1 MVCPRPGNMSANL
14 EGCRFFIKTFG
25 CQMNENDSEHI
36 AGLLVRA
43 GAAKAFLAE
52 ESDIILVN
60 TCAVRKKSEDKIDSF
75 LGRLSPLKK
84 DRGRVI
90 GVLGCVAQLRRGALF
105 KKRPEIDF
113 IIGPDHYHELASL
126 LSQKGEGKLLKTSW
140 NRAWHEIGSAETLRE
155 SRVSAYVP
163 IMEGCDNFCAY
174 CVVPF
179 SRGREKCRP
188 MDSVLAEVLDLAGN
202 GYKEVQLLGQNVNSY
217 RDPGTGEDFAGLLRK
232 VSRVEGIEWIRFITS
247 HPKDLSPEIART
259 MADRPSI
266 CRHLHLPLQSGSTSV
281 LARMNRGYT
290 REEYLE
296 KAALLKGLMPDI
308 ALSTDI
314 IVGFPGETEADFE
327 ETLDALKKVEFAN
340 IFSFRYSPRP
350 RTAAARTEDDVPLDV
365 KRKRLI
371 ILQELQKDIQLARN
385 RTLIGKTFK
394 VLCFGES
401 KKGAGRYSGRNEG
414 FQVVNF
420 GSPRDVRDRFIDV
433 LITGCGPYSLHGK
446 TLNRLDK

>member
-1 MVCPRPGNMSANL
+1 MPANL

-25 CQMNENDSEHI
+25 CQMNENDSEHV
-36 AGLLVRA
+36 AGLLIRA
-43 GAAKAFLAE
+43 GAGKAASPE

-75 LGRLSPLKK
+75 LGRLTPLKK
-84 DRGRVI
+84 DRDRVI
-90 GVLGCVAQLRRGALF
+90 GILGCVAQLRRGELF
-105 KKRPEIDF
+105 KKRPEID
-113 IIGPDHYHELASL
+113 IIVGPDHYHEIASL
-126 LSQKGEGKLLKTSW
+126 LFQKREGKLLKTSW
-140 NRAWHEIGSAETLRE
+140 NRVWHEIGSSETLRE

-188 MDSVLAEVLDLAGN
+188 MDGILAEVLDLAKN

-217 RDPGTGEDFAGLLRK
+217 RDPKAGEDFAGLLK
-232 VSRVEGIEWIRFITS
+232 MVSRVEGIEWIRFVTS
-247 HPKDLSPEIART
+247 HPRDLSPEIART
-259 MADRPSI
+259 MADRPNI
-266 CRHLHLPLQSGSTSV
+266 CRQLHLPLQSGSTAV
-281 LARMNRGYT
+281 LERMKRGYS
-290 REEYLE
+290 REDYLE
-296 KAALLKGLMPDI
+296 KAALLKDLMPDI

-327 ETLDALKKVEFAN
+327 ETLDALKKVGFAN

-350 RTAAARTEDDVPLDV
+350 RTAASKIRDDVPLDV

-371 ILQELQKDIQLARN
+371 VLQELQKDIQLARN
-385 RTLIGKTFK
+385 RTLIGKTLK
-394 VLCFGES
+394 VLCLGES
-401 KKGAGRYSGRNEG
+401 KKGARRYSGRSEG

-420 GSPRDVRDRFIDV
+420 DSPRDVRDRFIDV
-433 LITGCGPYSLHGK
+433 LITGCGPYSLHGEAN
-446 TLNRLDK
+446 L

>member
-1 MVCPRPGNMSANL
+1 MSANL

-25 CQMNENDSEHI
+25 CQMNENDSEHV

-43 GAAKAFLAE
+43 GATKALSAE

-60 TCAVRKKSEDKIDSF
+60 TCAVRKKSEEKIDSF

-84 DRGRVI
+84 DRNKVI
-90 GVLGCVAQLRRGALF
+90 GVLGCVAQIRRGALF
-105 KKRPEIDF
+105 EKRPDIDV
-113 IIGPDHYHELASL
+113 IIGPDHYHELPSL
-126 LSQKGEGKLLKTSW
+126 LSQKRERKLLLTSW
-140 NRAWHEIGSAETLRE
+140 SRAWHEIGSAETLRE

-188 MDSVLAEVLDLAGN
+188 MRNVWAEVLDLAKG
-202 GYKEVQLLGQNVNSY
+202 GYKEIQLLGQNVNSY
-217 RDPGTGEDFAGLLRK
+217 QDPETGANFAGLLRM

-247 HPKDLSPEIART
+247 HPKDLSPEIVRT
-259 MADRPSI
+259 MADHPNI
-266 CRHLHLPLQSGSTSV
+266 CRQLHLPLQSGSTAV

-296 KAALLKGLMPDI
+296 KVALLKDLMPDI

-314 IVGFPGETEADFE
+314 IVGFPGETESDFE
-327 ETLDALKKVEFAN
+327 ETLDILKKIEFAN

-350 RTAAARTEDDVPLDV
+350 QTAASGIEDDVPLVV

-371 ILQELQKDIQLARN
+371 ILQNLQKDIQLTRN
-385 RTLIGKTFK
+385 GRLIGKTSK
-394 VLCFGES
+394 VLCDGES
-401 KKGAGRYSGRNEG
+401 KEGAGRYSGRTEG

-420 GSPRDVRDRFIDV
+420 SSPRDVRNSFVEV
-433 LITGCGPYSLHGK
+433 LISGYGPYSLHGE
-446 TLNRLDK
+446 TLNRLDE

>member
-1 MVCPRPGNMSANL
+1 MPRNMPANL

-25 CQMNENDSEHI
+25 CQMNENDSEHV
-36 AGLLVRA
+36 AGLLIRA
-43 GAAKAFLAE
+43 GAAKAPSPE
-52 ESDIILVN
+52 ESDVILVN

-84 DRGRVI
+84 DRDRLI
-90 GVLGCVAQLRRGALF
+90 GVLGCVAQLRREDLF
-105 KKRPEIDF
+105 KKRPEID
-113 IIGPDHYHELASL
+113 IIVGPDHYHELAAL
-126 LSQKGEGKLLKTSW
+126 LSQKREGKLLKTSW

-188 MDSVLAEVLDLAGN
+188 MDGVLAEVLDLAKN

-217 RDPGTGEDFAGLLRK
+217 RDPKAGEDFAGLLK
-232 VSRVEGIEWIRFITS
+232 MVSRVEEIEWIRFITS
-247 HPKDLSPEIART
+247 HPKDLSPEIARI
-259 MADRPSI
+259 MADRPNI
-266 CRHLHLPLQSGSTSV
+266 CRQIHLPLQSGSTAV
-281 LARMNRGYT
+281 LERMKRGYS
-290 REEYLE
+290 REDYLE
-296 KAALLKGLMPDI
+296 KAALLKSLMPDI

-314 IVGFPGETEADFE
+314 IVGFPGETDADFE
-327 ETLDALKKVEFAN
+327 ETLSALKNVEFAN

-350 RTAAARTEDDVPLDV
+350 RTVASKIRDDIPLDV

-371 ILQELQKDIQLARN
+371 VLQELQKDIQLARN

-401 KKGAGRYSGRNEG
+401 KKGAGRYSGRSEG

-420 GSPRDVRDRFIDV
+420 SSTRDVRDRFIDV
-433 LITGCGPYSLHGK
+433 LITGCGPYSLHGEAN
-446 TLNRLDK
+446 L

>member
-1 MVCPRPGNMSANL
+1 MTANL

-25 CQMNENDSEHI
+25 CQMNENDSEHV
-36 AGLLVRA
+36 AGLLIKA
-43 GAAKAFLAE
+43 GAAKAPSPE

-84 DRGRVI
+84 DRDRVI
-90 GVLGCVAQLRRGALF
+90 GVLGCVAQLRRGELF
-105 KKRPEIDF
+105 KKRPGID
-113 IIGPDHYHELASL
+113 IIVGPDHYHELASL
-126 LSQKGEGKLLKTSW
+126 LSQKREGKLLKTSW
-140 NRAWHEIGSAETLRE
+140 NRVWHEIGSAETFRK

-188 MDSVLAEVLDLAGN
+188 AAKVLAEVQDLAGN
-202 GYKEVQLLGQNVNSY
+202 GYKEVQLLGQNVTSY
-217 RDPGTGEDFAGLLRK
+217 RDQETGEDFAGLLRK
-232 VSRVEGIEWIRFITS
+232 VSGVEGIEWIRFITS
-247 HPKDLSPEIART
+247 HPKDISPEIARI
-259 MADRPSI
+259 MADRPNI
-266 CRHLHLPLQSGSTSV
+266 CRQLHLPLQSGSTAV
-281 LARMNRGYT
+281 LERMNRGYS
-290 REEYLE
+290 REDYLE
-296 KAALLKGLMPDI
+296 KAALFKGPMPDI
-308 ALSTDI
+308 ALSTDV

-327 ETLDALKKVEFAN
+327 ETLSALKKVEFAN

-350 RTAAARTEDDVPLDV
+350 RTAAARIADDVPLGV

-371 ILQELQKDIQLARN
+371 ILQEVQKEIQLARN
-385 RTLIGKTFK
+385 RTFIGKTFQ

-401 KKGAGRYSGRNEG
+401 QKGAGRYSGRSEG

-446 TLNRLDK
+446 ALL

>member
-1 MVCPRPGNMSANL
+1 MSANL

-25 CQMNENDSEHI
+25 CQMNENDSEHV

-43 GAAKAFLAE
+43 GATKALSAD
-52 ESDIILVN
+52 ESNIILVN
-60 TCAVRKKSEDKIDSF
+60 TCAVRKKSEEKIDSF

-84 DRGRVI
+84 DGDKVI
-90 GVLGCVAQLRRGALF
+90 GVLGCVAQIRRGALF

-113 IIGPDHYHELASL
+113 IVGPDHYHELASL
-126 LSQKGEGKLLKTSW
+126 LSQKRERKLLKTSW

-155 SRVSAYVP
+155 GRVSAYVP
-163 IMEGCDNFCAY
+163 IMEGCNNFCAY

-188 MDSVLAEVLDLAGN
+188 MGNVLAEVSDLAAN

-232 VSRVEGIEWIRFITS
+232 VSLVEGIEWIRFITS

-259 MADRPSI
+259 MTDRPNI
-266 CRHLHLPLQSGSTSV
+266 CRHIHLPLQSGSTAV
-281 LARMNRGYT
+281 LARMNRGYA

-296 KAALLKGLMPDI
+296 KVALLKGLMPDI
-308 ALSTDI
+308 GLSTDI
-314 IVGFPGETEADFE
+314 IVGFPGETDADFE
-327 ETLDALKKVEFAN
+327 ETLDVLKKVKFAN

-350 RTAAARTEDDVPLDV
+350 QTAAARIEDDIPLDV

-371 ILQELQKDIQLARN
+371 ILQGLQKDIQLARN
-385 RTLIGKTFK
+385 RTIIGKTLK

-401 KKGAGRYSGRNEG
+401 KKGAGRYSGRSEG

-420 GSPRDVRDRFIDV
+420 GSPQDVRDRFVDV
-433 LITGCGPYSLHGK
+433 LITGCGPYSLHGE
-446 TLNRLDK
+446 TLNRQDE

>member
-1 MVCPRPGNMSANL
+1 MPANL
-14 EGCRFFIKTFG
+14 EGCHFFIKTFG
-25 CQMNENDSEHI
+25 CQMNENDSEHV
-36 AGLLVRA
+36 AGLLIRA
-43 GAAKAFLAE
+43 GAAKARSPE
-52 ESDIILVN
+52 ESDVILVN

-84 DRGRVI
+84 DRDRLI
-90 GVLGCVAQLRRGALF
+90 GVLGCVAQLRRKDLF
-105 KKRPEIDF
+105 KKRPEID
-113 IIGPDHYHELASL
+113 IIVGPDHYYELAAL
-126 LSQKGEGKLLKTSW
+126 LSQKREGKLLKTSW
-140 NRAWHEIGSAETLRE
+140 TRAWHEIGSAETLRE

-188 MDSVLAEVLDLAGN
+188 MEGVLAEVLDLAKN
-202 GYKEVQLLGQNVNSY
+202 GYKEIQLLGQNVNSY
-217 RDPGTGEDFAGLLRK
+217 RDPGMGEDFAGLLK
-232 VSRVEGIEWIRFITS
+232 MVSRVEEIEWIRFISS

-259 MADRPSI
+259 MADRPNI
-266 CRHLHLPLQSGSTSV
+266 CRQLHLPLQSGSTAV

-296 KAALLKGLMPDI
+296 KAALLKSLMPDI

-314 IVGFPGETEADFE
+314 IVGFPGETDADFE
-327 ETLDALKKVEFAN
+327 ETLDALKKVEFSN

-350 RTAAARTEDDVPLDV
+350 RTAASKIRDDIPLDV

-371 ILQELQKDIQLARN
+371 VLQELQKDIQLAGN
-385 RTLIGKTFK
+385 RTLIGKTLK
-394 VLCFGES
+394 VLCLGES
-401 KKGAGRYSGRNEG
+401 KKGAGRYSGRSEG

-420 GSPRDVRDRFIDV
+420 SSTRDVRDRFIDI
-433 LITGCGPYSLHGK
+433 LITGCGSYSLHGEAN
-446 TLNRLDK
+446 L

>member
-1 MVCPRPGNMSANL
+1 MPANL

-25 CQMNENDSEHI
+25 CQMNENDSEHV
-36 AGLLVRA
+36 AGLLIRA
-43 GAAKAFLAE
+43 GAAKARSPE
-52 ESDIILVN
+52 ESDVILVN

-84 DRGRVI
+84 DRDRLI
-90 GVLGCVAQLRRGALF
+90 GVLGCVAQLRRKDLF
-105 KKRPEIDF
+105 KKRPEID
-113 IIGPDHYHELASL
+113 IIVGPDHYYELAAL
-126 LSQKGEGKLLKTSW
+126 LSQKREGKLLKTSW
-140 NRAWHEIGSAETLRE
+140 TRAWHEIGSAETLRE

-188 MDSVLAEVLDLAGN
+188 MEGVLAEVLDLAKN
-202 GYKEVQLLGQNVNSY
+202 GYKEIQLLGQNVNSY
-217 RDPGTGEDFAGLLRK
+217 RDPGRGEDFAGLLK
-232 VSRVEGIEWIRFITS
+232 MVSRVEEIEWIRFISS

-259 MADRPSI
+259 MADRPNI
-266 CRHLHLPLQSGSTSV
+266 CRQLHLPLQSGSTDV

-296 KAALLKGLMPDI
+296 KAALLKSLMPDI

-314 IVGFPGETEADFE
+314 IVGFPGETDADFE
-327 ETLDALKKVEFAN
+327 ETLDALKKVEFSN

-350 RTAAARTEDDVPLDV
+350 RTAASKIRDDIPLDV

-371 ILQELQKDIQLARN
+371 VLQELQKDIQLAGN
-385 RTLIGKTFK
+385 RTLIGKTLK
-394 VLCFGES
+394 VLCLGES
-401 KKGAGRYSGRNEG
+401 KKGAGRYSGRSEG

-420 GSPRDVRDRFIDV
+420 SSTQDVRDRFIDV
-433 LITGCGPYSLHGK
+433 LITGCGSYSLHGEAN
-446 TLNRLDK
+446 L